1 MKKNYL
7 LSAAAAFLLATMGC
21 SDDLG
26 NGGNSGGEDDGN
38 NAYMTVHIST
48 VADGVM
54 TKVYPNDP
62 ENPNSNG
69 SGWGEDGNGWLGE
82 LPGKNE
88 GMVHDIN
95 IFLFSTTETQTSLTS
110 ANHLDFFNTTD
121 DADKVNVD
129 GHGWLSLG
137 TAVDASTGGNEP
149 NHGSRNVK
157 ITMKEDLGESE
168 QNYQVFA
175 IVNAGRSLDAI
186 TSLSA
191 LRDYMEEE
199 ANKAVIKNNETNVA
213 TADKF
218 VMSTHKM
225 VSNANP
231 VNLPSIVTLSA
242 RNTEENPAQTSVYVE
257 RLAARVD
264 LAYPADGKLTI
275 AKTST
280 SPVKNQGDFYLTGY
294 MLINQWQG
302 QTNMFKQV
310 SPLVNKYTE
319 ELIENSLYNTADP
332 KKYLGDEKWIWTT
345 AKQESGIY
353 NFVLSKD
360 FWEKKTDAVT
370 LMRSKW
376 ATLYKNHFGTNL
388 NDVNLVQ
395 SLPASG
401 VLYEENARTYYPVAY
416 VRENTLNTKAQVNGY
431 TTGMIFRTQFIP
443 NNDFVMNKY
452 DNGSIITEKLT
463 ETEKDSKKFVFLTA
477 EHYDGKEVHKLVY
490 RDVNTV
496 AARAFNI
503 PDGDTKGLLV
513 GFMGNWST
521 STATLDEIKDAVSKM
536 SEKNQLS
543 KKFKDYLN
551 GKLQDA
557 TELTNELK
565 NNLTYTKFIGTQ
577 SEAEQAVLN
586 MADLSNITTDQ
597 IGLLAQ
603 SYGVS
608 FFRDGQ
614 SYHKFWIR
622 HDDNLDDYTMGVM
635 EFAIVRNNVYQL
647 YVSGI
652 RGLGDPLPYT
662 PGKDDPGTPDEN
674 NEITINVTIYVK
686 DWVKRT
692 NKDII
697 I

>member
-319 ELIENSLYNTADP
+319 ELIENSSYNTADP

-370 LMRSKW
+370 LMKSKW

>member
-319 ELIENSLYNTADP
+319 ELIENSLYNTTDP

-370 LMRSKW
+370 LMKSEW

>member
-7 LSAAAAFLLATMGC
+7 LSAAAAFLLVVTGC
-21 SDDLG
+21 SDDLE

-54 TKVYPNDP
+54 TKAYPDDP
-62 ENPNSNG
+62 ENPNGDG

-95 IFLFSTTETQTSLTS
+95 IFLFSTTETQSTLTS

-157 ITMKEDLGESE
+157 ITMKEDLGENE

-186 TSLSA
+186 TTLSA

-199 ANKAVIKNNETNVA
+199 ANQAVIKSNETDVA

-225 VSNANP
+225 ISHATP
-231 VNLPSIVTLSA
+231 ANLPSIVTLSA

-264 LAYPADGKLTI
+264 LAYPTDGKLTI
-275 AKTST
+275 TESST
-280 SPVKNQGDFYLTGY
+280 SPVKDQGDFYLTGY

-310 SPLVNKYTE
+310 SPSVNKYTE
-319 ELIENSLYNTADP
+319 ELAENSQYADGDP
-332 KKYLGDEKWIWTT
+332 KKYLGDEVWKWST
-345 AKQESGIY
+345 AKQEPGTY

-360 FWEKKTDAVT
+360 FWEKKTDQTT
-370 LMRSKW
+370 LMNSNW
-376 ATLYKNHFGTNL
+376 ATLYKNHFSADL
-388 NDVNLVQ
+388 NSGELVQ
-395 SLPASG
+395 SLPTSG
-401 VLYEENARTYYPVAY
+401 VLYEENSRTYYPIAY

-431 TTGMIFRTQFIP
+431 TTGMIFRTQFTP
-443 NNDFVMNKY
+443 NDQFVMNKY
-452 DNGSIITEKLT
+452 DDGSIKTEGLT
-463 ETEKDSKKFVFLTA
+463 QAEKDAKKFVFLTA
-477 EHYDGKEVHKLVY
+477 EHYDGKEVSKLVY
-490 RDVNTV
+490 RDVKTV

-503 PDGDTKGLLV
+503 PDGDTKGLLK
-513 GFMGNWST
+513 GFMEGWT
-521 STATLDEIKDAVSKM
+521 SSSATLDDIKEAVSKM
-536 SEKNQLS
+536 SEKNLLS
-543 KKFKDYLN
+543 KKFKTYLTD
-551 GKLQDA
+551 KLKGE
-557 TELTNELK
+557 TELTDVLK
-565 NNLTYTKFIGTQ
+565 GDLTYTKFIGTQ
-577 SEAEQAVLN
+577 SIAEQNVLN
-586 MADLSNITTDQ
+586 MANLNSITTAQ
-597 IGLLAQ
+597 IGILSG

-608 FFRDGQ
+608 FFRNGQ

>member
-62 ENPNSNG
+62 ENLNSNG

-370 LMRSKW
+370 LMKSKW

>member
-370 LMRSKW
+370 LMKSKW

>member
-280 SPVKNQGDFYLTGY
+280 SPVENQGDFYLTGY

-370 LMRSKW
+370 LMKSKW

>member
-7 LSAAAAFLLATMGC
+7 LSAAAAFLLAVTGC
-21 SDDLG
+21 SDDIE
-26 NGGNSGGEDDGN
+26 NGGNPGGEDDGN

-54 TKVYPNDP
+54 TKVDPSSPNND
-62 ENPNSNG
+62 G

-88 GMVHDIN
+88 GMVYDIN
-95 IFLFSTTETQTSLTS
+95 IFLFSTNETQLTLTS
-110 ANHLDFFNTTD
+110 ANHLNFFNTLD
-121 DADKVNVD
+121 NAENISVD

-157 ITMKEDLGESE
+157 ITMKEDLGENE

-199 ANKAVIKNNETNVA
+199 ANKAVIKSNETNVA

-225 VSNANP
+225 VSNADP

-264 LAYPADGKLTI
+264 LAYPTDGKLEIT
-275 AKTST
+275 ATST
-280 SPVKNQGDFYLTGY
+280 SPVKDQGDFYLTGY
-294 MLINQWQG
+294 ILINQWQG

-310 SPLVNKYTE
+310 SPSVSQYTD
-319 ELIENSLYNTADP
+319 ELTENSQYADDDP
-332 KKYLGDEKWIWTT
+332 KKYLGDEVWKWNV
-345 AKQESGIY
+345 AKQEAGTY
-353 NFVLSKD
+353 NFVLSRD
-360 FWEKKTDAVT
+360 FWEKKTDQTALT
-370 LMRSKW
+370 DTKW
-376 ATLYKNHFGTNL
+376 VTLYKNHFSTSL
-388 NDVNLVQ
+388 NNVDLVQ
-395 SLPASG
+395 DLPASD
-401 VLYEENARTYYPVAY
+401 VLYEENSKTYYPIGY

-443 NNDFVMNKY
+443 SDGFVMNKY
-452 DNGSIITEKLT
+452 NNGNIITEGLT
-463 ETEKDSKKFVFLTA
+463 DTEKNSKKFVFLTA

-490 RDVNTV
+490 RDVKTV

-513 GFMGNWST
+513 GFMDGWST

-557 TELTNELK
+557 TMLTDALK
-565 NNLTYTKFIGTQ
+565 SDLTYTKFISIQ
-577 SEAEQAVLN
+577 SAAEQAVLN
-586 MADLSNITTDQ
+586 MTDLNNISTDQ

-622 HDDNLDDYTMGVM
+622 HDDNMDDYTMGVM

>member
-7 LSAAAAFLLATMGC
+7 LSAAAAFLLAVTGC
-21 SDDLG
+21 SDDIE
-26 NGGNSGGEDDGN
+26 NGGNSGGEGDGN

-54 TKVYPNDP
+54 TKAYPDDPEYPND
-62 ENPNSNG
+62 NG

-157 ITMKEDLGESE
+157 ITMKEDLGENE

-186 TSLSA
+186 ATLSA

-199 ANKAVIKNNETNVA
+199 ANKAVIKSNETNVA

-225 VSNANP
+225 ISHATP
-231 VNLPSIVTLSA
+231 ANLPSIVTLSA

-264 LAYPADGKLTI
+264 LAYPTDGMLTI
-275 AKTST
+275 AETST
-280 SPVKNQGDFYLTGY
+280 SPIKNQGDFYLTGY

-310 SPLVNKYTE
+310 SPSVNKYTE
-319 ELIENSLYNTADP
+319 ELAENSSYNATDP

-345 AKQESGIY
+345 TKQEPGTY

-360 FWEKKTDAVT
+360 FWEKKTDATT
-370 LMRSKW
+370 LAKSEW
-376 ATLYKNHFGTNL
+376 TTLYKNHFGTNL

-401 VLYEENARTYYPVAY
+401 VLYEENTRTYYPVAY

-431 TTGMIFRTQFIP
+431 TTGMIFRTQFTP
-443 NNDFVMNKY
+443 NDQFVMNKY
-452 DNGSIITEKLT
+452 DDGSIKTEGLTQTEKNT
-463 ETEKDSKKFVFLTA
+463 KKFVFLTA
-477 EHYDGKEVHKLVY
+477 EHYDGKEAHKLVY
-490 RDVNTV
+490 RDIRTV

-503 PDGDTKGLLV
+503 PEGDTKGLLK
-513 GFMGNWST
+513 GFMESWAS
-521 STATLDEIKDAVSKM
+521 SSATLDDIKDAVSKM
-536 SEKNQLS
+536 SEKNLLS
-543 KKFKDYLN
+543 KRFKDYLN
-551 GKLQDA
+551 GKLKDA
-557 TELTNELK
+557 NTLTDVLK
-565 NNLTYTKFIGTQ
+565 GDLIYTKFIDTQ
-577 SEAEQAVLN
+577 SVAEQAVLN
-586 MADLSNITTDQ
+586 MTDLSNITTDQ

-647 YVSGI
+647 YVRGI

-692 NKDII
+692 NKDIVI
-697 I
+697 